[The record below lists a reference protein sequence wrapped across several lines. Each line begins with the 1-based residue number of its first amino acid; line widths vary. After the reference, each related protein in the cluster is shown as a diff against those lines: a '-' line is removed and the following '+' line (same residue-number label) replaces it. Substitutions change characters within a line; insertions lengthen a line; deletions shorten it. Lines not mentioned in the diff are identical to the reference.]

1 MYKIKILLLFIIF
14 LSTNVLTAQVNIN
27 SPYSRYGV
35 GDIFSG
41 SFSQTKPMGGTA
53 IAVSSPNNINFL
65 NPASYLNI
73 DSLSFIFEAGYSNR
87 LKFFKTAKNTDY
99 NNYSNLEYISA
110 KFPITKWWAASFG
123 LLPYSS
129 IGYNIKTVSSNDEF
143 DEIDYFFNGSG
154 GIDQIYLGN
163 SFKIIKNLYVGANF
177 TYLFGGLN
185 QQNSIIFPNDNYA
198 ANTFIDKQTY
208 IADFNFNYG
217 LMYKI
222 NLKNNRF
229 INAGLIYSAKKSL
242 KAKRSYLSTGVVT
255 SGGIVANDTI
265 ENIIDEKGN
274 VDIPQSMGIG
284 ISYNINKKLIVAT
297 DFYKQNWADVKIFGN
312 NDSLTNSTRISL
324 GFEYTP
330 VWNDALRYYKRI
342 KYRGGI
348 KYQNTY
354 ININNKQINNIGISF
369 GVGLPLRKTKTSINL
384 AFEIGKR
391 GTYTNNLLQEN
402 YINFSL
408 NLTLGD
414 YWFMKHKFN

>member
-1 MYKIKILLLFIIF
+1 MYKIKILLTVIIALFTGL
-14 LSTNVLTAQVNIN
+14 LSAQVNVN

-41 SFSQTKPMGGTA
+41 SFSQTRAMGGTS
-53 IAVSSPNNINFL
+53 IAVSSKNNINFF
-65 NPASYLNI
+65 NPASYLNV
-73 DSLSFIFEAGYSNR
+73 DSLSFIFEVGYVNK
-87 LKFFKTAKNTDY
+87 LKFYKTSNSNDY
-99 NNYSNLEYISA
+99 DNYSNLEYISA

-129 IGYNIKTVSSNDEF
+129 VGYNMKTVSSNDEF

-154 GIDQIYLGN
+154 GIDQLYLGS
-163 SFKIIKNLYVGANF
+163 SFKIINNLFVGANF
-177 TYLFGGLN
+177 SYVFGGLN
-185 QQNSIIFPNDNYA
+185 QQNSVIFPNDNYA
-198 ANTFIDKQTY
+198 SNTFVNKQIY
-208 IADFNFNYG
+208 VADINFNYG
-217 LMYKI
+217 LQYKI
-222 NLKNNRF
+222 NLKNDKFLN
-229 INAGLIYSAKKSL
+229 IGLIYSTKKSL
-242 KAKRSYLSTGVVT
+242 SAKRSYLSTGVVT
-255 SGGIVANDTI
+255 SGSVVATDTI
-265 ENIIDEKGN
+265 DNVIDEKGT
-274 VDIPQSMGIG
+274 VELPQSLGFG
-284 ISYNINKKLIVAT
+284 LSYNINKKFIVAG
-297 DFYKQNWADVKIFGN
+297 DFYMQNWADVKVFGSS
-312 NDSLTNSTRISL
+312 DSLTNSSLVSL

-354 ININNKQINNIGISF
+354 ININGEQINNIGISF

-384 AFEIGKR
+384 AFEFGKR
-391 GTYTNNLLQEN
+391 GTYTNNLLEEK